1 MRDKIAL
8 EEHVSTEAMNAL
20 WDDAGEASGNGK
32 DYMDWVEERLLDIP
46 KRLRHMDECGIATTI
61 LSMTSPGVQGIVD
74 ADLAVSSA
82 KDTNDTIYRT
92 FVEPYPEQ
100 FAFFACVRLQDP
112 DAAAEE
118 LQRSVSVLGAKGAL
132 VNGYTN
138 VGGTDAARYLD
149 EPENDP
155 FWAKAAELGVPVYV
169 HPREPLPGQLR
180 IYEGYSSLVG
190 SAWAFGHETS
200 TRAVRLMLSGL
211 FDRHPGV
218 QVILGHLGE
227 GLPFTLPRLE
237 HRLYMQRNGTG
248 LGAAQE
254 PVSHYFNRNFLL
266 TTSGHFHTRT
276 LECALS
282 EIGSDRVMFSVD
294 YPCET
299 MQEAA
304 RWFDASLLCHNDR
317 VKIGRSNAARV
328 FGLEETPAS
337 PTPEPGERVLPG
349 RQRREQLRWRD
360 QKPLDGPQSR
370 PTSHRAGCTLARARA
385 SFSSRSPSGQKT
397 PQ

>member
-138 VGGTDAARYLD
+138 VGGTDAARHLD
-149 EPENDP
+149 S
-155 FWAKAAELGVPVYV
+155 
-169 HPREPLPGQLR
+169 PRTTRSGRRRL
-180 IYEGYSSLVG
+180 S
-190 SAWAFGHETS
+190 WAFRSTFIPGSPFRASYVS
-200 TRAVRLMLSGL
+200 TRATPHWSG
-211 FDRHPGV
+211 RPG
-218 QVILGHLGE
+218 HSD
-227 GLPFTLPRLE
+227 TRPR
-237 HRLYMQRNGTG
+237 R
-248 LGAAQE
+248 
-254 PVSHYFNRNFLL
+254 
-266 TTSGHFHTRT
+266 TRY
-276 LECALS
+276 A
-282 EIGSDRVMFSVD
+282 
-294 YPCET
+294 
-299 MQEAA
+299 
-304 RWFDASLLCHNDR
+304 
-317 VKIGRSNAARV
+317 
-328 FGLEETPAS
+328 
-337 PTPEPGERVLPG
+337 
-349 RQRREQLRWRD
+349 
-360 QKPLDGPQSR
+360 
-370 PTSHRAGCTLARARA
+370 
-385 SFSSRSPSGQKT
+385 
-397 PQ
+397 